1 MGFILDNQLLLIF
14 ACFAAGLVGTIAIF
28 RQPAGSRA
36 WKIADLIWVFLGG
49 VGALAA
55 ILAGAYKADS
65 SQLDRQIDLAFVTTQ
80 AFDRDAAR
88 FRLRHCE
95 GNVSVPERTLCDKV
109 EFLQASTALNSDLP
123 LFLSVAQATAPR
135 GVFAAFRGIKDAE
148 RDDMMDRA
156 RTFRPAEFL
165 AFVAQDD
172 ATEAA
177 ITALA
182 AAPDTREIAAGF
194 RIIAQTYE
202 QLIDQIARL
211 RAEWELLQSNAR
223 ILVLQVLALCLVA
236 FAAPFRLGKSAVE
249 LR

>member
-148 RDDMMDRA
+148 RDDPTDRA
-156 RTFRPAEFL
+156 RTFRPA
-165 AFVAQDD
+165 
-172 ATEAA
+172 
-177 ITALA
+177 I
-182 AAPDTREIAAGF
+182 PG
-194 RIIAQTYE
+194 
-202 QLIDQIARL
+202 
-211 RAEWELLQSNAR
+211 
-223 ILVLQVLALCLVA
+223 LCR
-236 FAAPFRLGKSAVE
+236 PG
-249 LR
+249 